1 MSLYE
6 CKRCVRKSPEI
17 TIDQEKQR
25 VDAIVHLATS
35 SDETELYRRALQ
47 MIAEY
52 TMESGDKSALMMQVI
67 AKDALRIAS

>member
-6 CKRCVRKSPEI
+6 CKRCVRKSPRI
-17 TIDQEKQR
+17 TLDQEKQR
-25 VDAIVHLATS
+25 VDAIVHLASS
-35 SDETELYRRALQ
+35 SDETEVYRRALQ

-52 TMESGDKSALMMQVI
+52 KMKSGDKFALMMQVI